1 MADELGVRAGVRRS
15 VHALIQTLGA
25 TAVQLQVSLPPVA
38 GDSGEEL
45 GLRAPDFQ
53 TKVLDPVAVR
63 RGSTSVDLL
72 VAADVLE
79 ALLGVTDPGAIATAV
94 ETVAAVQIAD
104 ETFVPT
110 ATETVPCRGG
120 ACMYRILLRL
130 KNAEAA

>member
-1 MADELGVRAGVRRS
+1 MADESGVRAGVRRS

-25 TAVQLQVSLPPVA
+25 TAVQLQVPLPPVA

-53 TKVLDPVAVR
+53 TKTLDPVAVR
-63 RGSTSVDLL
+63 RGSTSVELL

-79 ALLGVTDPGAIATAV
+79 ALLGVADPGAIATAV

-130 KNAEAA
+130 ENAEAA